1 MLKSFLA
8 IPIKGLDGNVVGVM
22 GVANRPN
29 GYNSKV
35 VDFLSPFVAFYGVL
49 IEKYRAE
56 EALRES
62 QKALLK
68 SENQKKAILD
78 GITTN
83 LALVDKNLKIIW
95 ANKASA
101 ESVGTSPEEMVG
113 HKCHEFWADP
123 EKPCKGCPSLL
134 AWKTG
139 KAEHALMH
147 TPDGRVWDERG
158 EPVFDQKNKMI
169 GIIAIAYD
177 VTDRIRLKKQLLQAQ
192 KMESIGNLAGGIAHD
207 FNNILS
213 SIIGFTELALD
224 ETQKGT
230 VLEDSLQEVYSA
242 GKRAKDLVKQI
253 LAFARQ
259 SDEKRRPIQP
269 GTVAKEVLQ
278 LIRSTIPTSIEIR
291 QDINSD
297 SWIFGNV
304 TQLHQVLMNLCTN
317 AAQAMEKLG
326 GVLNV
331 RLKDVFIDKDEL
343 SIGMKSGDY
352 VEIKVSDT
360 GAGIAPEFIESI
372 FEPYFTTKG
381 PGKGT
386 GMGLAMVK
394 GLVESYIG
402 KITVDSQLGKGATFT
417 LYLPITKKRSTQGEY
432 VPEQLPQGTERIL
445 FVEDEA
451 PIAKMGSHML
461 EGLGY
466 QVTTRTSS
474 VEALELFRA
483 KPDEFDIVITD
494 MTMPNM
500 TGDNLAVELMKIR
513 PDIPVILCTGYS
525 KEISS
530 ETASE
535 IGIKAFAYKPVVKAD
550 LAKTIRKVLDK
561 SNG

>member
-1 MLKSFLA
+1 
-8 IPIKGLDGNVVGVM
+8 
-22 GVANRPN
+22 
-29 GYNSKV
+29 
-35 VDFLSPFVAFYGVL
+35 
-49 IEKYRAE
+49 
-56 EALRES
+56 
-62 QKALLK
+62 
-68 SENQKKAILD
+68 
-78 GITTN
+78 
-83 LALVDKNLKIIW
+83 
-95 ANKASA
+95 
-101 ESVGTSPEEMVG
+101 
-113 HKCHEFWADP
+113 
-123 EKPCKGCPSLL
+123 
-134 AWKTG
+134 
-139 KAEHALMH
+139 MH

-417 LYLPITKKRSTQGEY
+417 LYLPITKKTINPRR
-432 VPEQLPQGTERIL
+432 VCPR
-445 FVEDEA
+445 
-451 PIAKMGSHML
+451 
-461 EGLGY
+461 
-466 QVTTRTSS
+466 
-474 VEALELFRA
+474 
-483 KPDEFDIVITD
+483 
-494 MTMPNM
+494 
-500 TGDNLAVELMKIR
+500 
-513 PDIPVILCTGYS
+513 
-525 KEISS
+525 
-530 ETASE
+530 TAST
-535 IGIKAFAYKPVVKAD
+535 G
-550 LAKTIRKVLDK
+550 
-561 SNG
+561 NGTHFICGR